1 MHLLGMNMSDRSSRR
16 RLALIAA
23 SSVIA
28 QACRAGVYGLATG
41 PSPPSPSTSVTT
53 SGRRRCHRLRGVL
66 IRSSLL
72 AMSRP
77 RYSRDTT
84 TGLLPL
90 DYTSTILAVGDPSG
104 AEQAGLANDVAAYLP
119 SRAVWPGPA

>member
-1 MHLLGMNMSDRSSRR
+1 MRSQEIASDIEAGPGGCICQRSGNQPGH
-16 RLALIAA
+16 I
-23 SSVIA
+23 
-28 QACRAGVYGLATG
+28 TG
-41 PSPPSPSTSVTT
+41 PSPSPSTSATPSGASSVPPVARSADPEQFARNVATT
-53 SGRRRCHRLRGVL
+53 LF
-66 IRSSLL
+66 
-72 AMSRP
+72 AW
-77 RYSRDTT
+77 DTT

>member
-1 MHLLGMNMSDRSSRR
+1 MPQVARSADPEQFARN
-16 RLALIAA
+16 
-23 SSVIA
+23 V
-28 QACRAGVYGLATG
+28 AT
-41 PSPPSPSTSVTT
+41 T
-53 SGRRRCHRLRGVL
+53 LF
-66 IRSSLL
+66 
-72 AMSRP
+72 AW
-77 RYSRDTT
+77 DTT